1 MTRVVRTRSK
11 NPSRMCAVTTSPQN
25 RPIDSSGRLP
35 DSPASLRG
43 TLIKTKVWMERE
55 GRFVIGDGGLKLL
68 LGVLEHGSL
77 LGAAKEIGWSYRH
90 AWGYLKQAEAAL
102 GAPLTTPRPGKGA
115 ARGMTLTEMGRL
127 VLEQLV
133 AARNR
138 IDDAV
143 GPSGPTSRDIA
154 ARGRRQRRRAADDP
168 PRTPRGDWRTRR

>member
-1 MTRVVRTRSK
+1 MSRAVRTRSTI
-11 NPSRMCAVTTSPQN
+11 PSRMSTVTTSP
-25 RPIDSSGRLP
+25 RASRSIRARASLT
-35 DSPASLRG
+35 PASLRG
-43 TLIKTKVWMERE
+43 TVIKTKVWMERE

-77 LGAAKEIGWSYRH
+77 LGAAKEIRWSYRH

-102 GAPLTTPRPGKGA
+102 GTPLTIPRPGKGA
-115 ARGMTLTEMGRL
+115 SRGMALTEMGRL

-143 GPSGPTSRDIA
+143 GPSGPTSKDIA
-154 ARGRRQRRRAADDP
+154 ARGRRHRRRAADDQ

>member
-1 MTRVVRTRSK
+1 MSAVTRS
-11 NPSRMCAVTTSPQN
+11 PESQPL
-25 RPIDSSGRLP
+25 DSSGRLP

-115 ARGMTLTEMGRL
+115 SRGMALTEMGR
-127 VLEQLV
+127 
-133 AARNR
+133 
-138 IDDAV
+138 
-143 GPSGPTSRDIA
+143 
-154 ARGRRQRRRAADDP
+154 RAEA
-168 PRTPRGDWRTRR
+168 

>member
-1 MTRVVRTRSK
+1 MRAPRTK
-11 NPSRMCAVTTSPQN
+11 TTDANPRGA
-25 RPIDSSGRLP
+25 GA
-35 DSPASLRG
+35 PANLQAAA
-43 TLIKTKVWMERE
+43 IKTKVWMERG

-102 GAPLTTPRPGKGA
+102 GTPLTTPRPGKGA
-115 ARGMTLTEMGRL
+115 SRGMALTETGRI

-143 GPSGPTSRDIA
+143 GPSGPTSKDIA
-154 ARGRRQRRRAADDP
+154 ARGRRHRRRAADAQA
-168 PRTPRGDWRTRR
+168 RTPRGDWRTRR

>member
-1 MTRVVRTRSK
+1 MSRAVRTRSTI
-11 NPSRMCAVTTSPQN
+11 PSRMSAVTTSPQSQ
-25 RPIDSSGRLP
+25 PLDSRARAP

-43 TLIKTKVWMERE
+43 TIIKTKVWMERE
-55 GRFVIGDGGLKLL
+55 GRFVIGDGGLRLL

-102 GAPLTTPRPGKGA
+102 GTPLTIPRPGKGA
-115 ARGMTLTEMGRL
+115 SRGMALTEMGRL

-143 GPSGPTSRDIA
+143 GPSGPTSKDIA
-154 ARGRRQRRRAADDP
+154 ARGRRHRSRAADDQ

>member
-1 MTRVVRTRSK
+1 MSRAVRTSSTI
-11 NPSRMCAVTTSPQN
+11 PCRMSAVSISPESQ
-25 RPIDSSGRLP
+25 PLDSSGRLP

-90 AWGYLKQAEAAL
+90 AWGYLTQAEAAL

-115 ARGMTLTEMGRL
+115 SRGMALTEMGRL
-127 VLEQLV
+127 VLEHLV

-154 ARGRRQRRRAADDP
+154 ARGRRQRRRAADDQ

>member
-1 MTRVVRTRSK
+1 MSRSVRMRWTIPRRMSAVTRS
-11 NPSRMCAVTTSPQN
+11 PESQPL
-25 RPIDSSGRLP
+25 DSSGRLP

-90 AWGYLKQAEAAL
+90 AWGYLKHAEAAL
-102 GAPLTTPRPGKGA
+102 GLPLTTPRPGKGA
-115 ARGMTLTEMGRL
+115 SRGMTLTETGRL

-133 AARNR
+133 ATRNR

-143 GPSGPTSRDIA
+143 GPSGPTSEDIA
-154 ARGRRQRRRAADDP
+154 ARGRRCRRRGAEDQS
-168 PRTPRGDWRTRR
+168 RTPRGDWRTRR